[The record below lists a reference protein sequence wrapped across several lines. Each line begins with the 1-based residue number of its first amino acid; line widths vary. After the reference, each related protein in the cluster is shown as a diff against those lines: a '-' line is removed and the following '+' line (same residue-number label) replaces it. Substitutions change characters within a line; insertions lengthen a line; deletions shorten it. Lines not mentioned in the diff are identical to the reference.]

1 MEFEWDPN
9 KAAKDVQKHRVSF
22 REAATV
28 FGDPFSMTFIDPDHS
43 IEESRYITIGLSHS
57 RKLVILSHTNRGD
70 RIRIISA
77 REATRKERKFY
88 EEKRKRRT

>member
-9 KAAKDVQKHRVSF
+9 KATRNLKKHKVSF
-22 REAATV
+22 QEAATV
-28 FGDPFSMTFIDPDHS
+28 FNDLYSMTFIDPDHS
-43 IEESRYITIGLSHS
+43 IDESRYITIGLSH
-57 RKLVILSHTNRGD
+57 RGRIIIMSHTNRGD

-88 EEKRKRRT
+88 EAKSKE